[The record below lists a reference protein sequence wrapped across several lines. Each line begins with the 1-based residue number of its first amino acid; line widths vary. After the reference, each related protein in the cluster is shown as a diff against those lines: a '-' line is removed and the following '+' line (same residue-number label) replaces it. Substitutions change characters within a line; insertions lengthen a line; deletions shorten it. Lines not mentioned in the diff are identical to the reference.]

1 MFLPSVLS
9 PASNLFSMPFLM
21 LCSAYRL
28 NQQDYSKRPVV
39 PLLNLEPISCS
50 TPALGRSGQISACSV
65 IGWGLPE
72 KSEIQVGPK
81 VTNN

>member
-1 MFLPSVLS
+1 MSLPSVLA
-9 PASNLFSMPFLM
+9 PASNLLSLAFLM

-28 NQQDYSKRPVV
+28 NQQDDSRRPVV
-39 PLLNLEPISCS
+39 PLLSLEPISCS
-50 TPALGRSGQISACSV
+50 TPALGRSGQISACLV

-72 KSEIQVGPK
+72 RSEIQVGPE